1 MDVYTIHRFHLFFVE
16 NHLIGAERKRTILSL
31 TVIITPFHFD
41 GIEKNTTTIC
51 LCVWPNTVCL
61 VYFGESWQNDLN
73 SFLNLLIDLCN
84 KKPEQC
90 CNESS
95 SLCNIQAYV
104 IWFLYLKSYPYHE
117 MYKFVLWSWS
127 IKISRILYNL

>member
-51 LCVWPNTVCL
+51 LCV
-61 VYFGESWQNDLN
+61 
-73 SFLNLLIDLCN
+73 
-84 KKPEQC
+84 
-90 CNESS
+90 
-95 SLCNIQAYV
+95 
-104 IWFLYLKSYPYHE
+104 
-117 MYKFVLWSWS
+117 
-127 IKISRILYNL
+127 